1 MTGFR
6 KWQPTTLPLLVC
18 FALLVGAATVGCGK
32 KSAPAPKAEATSAG
46 QDQPDEPGT
55 VTYDEGRRVLVVTFQ
70 SGSTHEYSNVPREV
84 YVGFT
89 AAPARGVYYS
99 TYINGPYPYRTVAS
113 GPGVT
118 VQIQGQGAK
127 PGKPFRP
134 LKSGRRGR

>member
-1 MTGFR
+1 
-6 KWQPTTLPLLVC
+6 V
-18 FALLVGAATVGCGK
+18 
-32 KSAPAPKAEATSAG
+32 S
-46 QDQPDEPGT
+46 
-55 VTYDEGRRVLVVTFQ
+55 YDEGRRVLVVTFQ

-99 TYINGPYPYRTVAS
+99 TYINGRYPYRTVAS